1 MDLKHVRYFVT
12 LAEELNF
19 TRAAERLG
27 ISQPA
32 LTKAIRNFECELGGS
47 LLLRDGKDTRLTEL
61 GRTLRAEC
69 EKIIANLDKALFTAK
84 MITSGEGLS
93 VNVGLSNT
101 LGRTPIVN
109 FLKVVANELVGVR
122 LLLHEAMTMD
132 LPSLVL
138 SGSLDCCICSD
149 CEISSPKLKVLPLFE
164 ERLLLACAKS
174 NPLASLVEIPA
185 ERLRS
190 EPYLDRLNCEFRE
203 RAADLLGERGVF
215 MIPRIQSDREEW
227 IQQLLVLDLGVAL
240 LPEYAVNSD
249 DIAVRPVRDLYLSRK
264 IQFISVSGPPTAEAV
279 RTIERLAANFPWPRI
294 A

>member
-1 MDLKHVRYFVT
+1 MDFKHVRYFVT

-32 LTKAIRNFECELGGS
+32 LTKAIQTFEGNIGGQ

-61 GRTLRAEC
+61 GRTLRTEC
-69 EKIIANLDKALFTAK
+69 EKIVANLEKAQLVAK
-84 MITSGEGLS
+84 MITSGQSLA
-93 VNVGLSNT
+93 VNFGISNT
-101 LGRTPIVN
+101 LGRTPIVD
-109 FLKVVANELVGVR
+109 FLKAVANEFGSTR

-149 CEISSPKLKVLPLFE
+149 CEISSPKLNVITLFE
-164 ERLLLACAKS
+164 ERLLLACARS
-174 NPLASLVEIPA
+174 SPLASLDEIPA

-190 EPYLDRLNCEFRE
+190 EPYLDRLNCEFRL
-203 RAADLLGERGVF
+203 RAAELLRDRGIF

-227 IQQLLVLDLGVAL
+227 IQHLLAMDLGVAL
-240 LPEYAVNSD
+240 MPEHSVNRD
-249 DIAVRPVRDLYLSRK
+249 DIVLRPVRDLHLSRK
-264 IQFISVSGPPTAEAV
+264 VQFITVSGPPTTEAV
-279 RTIERLAANFPWPRI
+279 HTVKRLATNFSWPRSG
-294 A
+294 

>member
-32 LTKAIRNFECELGGS
+32 LTKAIRRFESDIGGP

-61 GRTLRAEC
+61 GRMLRTEC
-69 EKIIANLDKALFTAK
+69 ETIVANLDKALLTAK
-84 MITSGEGLS
+84 LITGGESLS
-93 VNVGLSNT
+93 VNLGISNT
-101 LGRTPIVN
+101 LGRMPILPFV
-109 FLKVVANELVGVR
+109 KAVANELTDVR

-138 SGSLDCCICSD
+138 AGSLDCCICSD
-149 CEISSPKLKVLPLFE
+149 CEISSPKLKVITLFA

-174 NPLASLVEIPA
+174 SPLASLDEIPV

-190 EPYLDRLNCEFRE
+190 EPYLDRLNCEFRVRVAE
-203 RAADLLGERGVF
+203 LLGDRGVF
-215 MIPRIQSDREEW
+215 MVPRIQSDREEW
-227 IQQLLVLDLGVAL
+227 IQQLTAMDLGVAMM
-240 LPEYAVNSD
+240 PEFASSSD
-249 DIAVRPVRDLYLSRK
+249 DIVMKPVRDLHLTRK
-264 IQFISVSGPPTAEAV
+264 IQFITVSGPPTAEAV
-279 RTIERLAANFPWPRI
+279 RKVERLAARFPWPVSR
-294 A
+294 

>member
-32 LTKAIRNFECELGGS
+32 LTKAIRKFESEIGGP

-61 GRTLRAEC
+61 GRTLRTEC
-69 EKIIANLDKALFTAK
+69 EKIVANLDKALFTAK

-93 VNVGLSNT
+93 VNLGISNT

-109 FLKVVANELVGVR
+109 FLKVVANELIGVR
-122 LLLHEAMTMD
+122 LLLHEAMSMD

-164 ERLLLACAKS
+164 ERLLLACANS
-174 NPLASLVEIPA
+174 NPLASLDEIPA
-185 ERLRS
+185 ERLRP
-190 EPYLDRLNCEFRE
+190 EPYLDRLNCEFRV
-203 RAADLLGERGVF
+203 RAADLLGDHGVF

-227 IQQLLVLDLGVAL
+227 IQQLLALDLGVAL
-240 LPEYAVNSD
+240 LPEYSVTTD
-249 DIAVRPVRDLYLSRK
+249 DVVVRPVRDLHLTRR
-264 IQFISVSGPPTAEAV
+264 IQFITASGPPTAEAV
-279 RTIERLAANFPWPRI
+279 RTIERLAGKFSWPRSV
-294 A
+294 

>member
-1 MDLKHVRYFVT
+1 MDLNHVRYFVT

-19 TRAAERLG
+19 TRAAARLG

-32 LTKAIRNFECELGGS
+32 LTKAIRKFESDLGGT

-61 GRTLRAEC
+61 GRSLRKEC
-69 EKIIANLDKALFTAK
+69 ESIVANVDKAQLLAK
-84 MITSGEGLS
+84 LITSGESTSLNFGF
-93 VNVGLSNT
+93 SNT
-101 LGRTPIVN
+101 LGRTPIVH
-109 FLKVVANELVGVR
+109 FLKDVANELGGTR

-149 CEISSPKLKVLPLFE
+149 CEISSPKLKVTTLFE
-164 ERLLLACAKS
+164 ERLLLACARS
-174 NPLASLVEIPA
+174 NPLAALKEIPP

-190 EPYLDRLNCEFRE
+190 EPYLDRLNCEFRV
-203 RAADLLGERGVF
+203 RASKLLGDQGVF

-227 IQQLLVLDLGVAL
+227 IQQLIALNLGVAMM
-240 LPEYAVNSD
+240 PEFSANTD
-249 DIAVRPVRDLYLSRK
+249 DIVMRPVRDLRLGRK
-264 IQFISVSGPPTAEAV
+264 IQFISVSGSPTAQAV
-279 RTIERLAANFPWPRI
+279 RAVERLATKFPWPQR